1 VRLSRYLLCFERRF
15 RVVYWKDVDS
25 VRVILDPV
33 WGTCNSAMVKHTINI
48 MDYKDY
54 YNILGIERSANSDD
68 IRKAYRKL
76 AMQYHPDRNPGD
88 NQAEERFKEIN
99 EAYQVLN
106 DPQKRAHY
114 DRVGSAYSGWQQRGG
129 QGGFDWGRYARGAPG
144 GTRVEYGDLND
155 LFGSEGGGMFSEFFR
170 TIFGGGMGAAGTQTS
185 RAAPAYQQDVEIS
198 LQDAFNGRTVELQ
211 SDGKRKQVTI
221 PPGVRTGSKVRVAGA
236 GPNGMDLYLI
246 VQVQEHPA
254 FERKGNDLH
263 TTAKVS
269 AFTAI
274 LGGEAEV
281 ETITGKVKL
290 SIPPGTQPEQVFR
303 LAGRGMPHLKSA
315 NTKGDL
321 FVRLKVEIPR
331 YLSSEQRELLEEAS
345 KIKF

>member
-1 VRLSRYLLCFERRF
+1 
-15 RVVYWKDVDS
+15 
-25 VRVILDPV
+25 
-33 WGTCNSAMVKHTINI
+33 

-54 YNILGIERSANSDD
+54 YKILDVSRNASADE

-88 NQAEERFKEIN
+88 KQSEERFKEIN
-99 EAYQVLN
+99 EAYQVLS
-106 DPQKRAHY
+106 DSQKRAHY

-129 QGGFDWGRYARGAPG
+129 QGGFDWGRWASGAPG

-155 LFGSEGGGMFSEFFR
+155 LFGSEGGMFSEFFR
-170 TIFGGGMGAAGTQTS
+170 TIFGGGMGTAGTQTS
-185 RAAPAYQQDVEIS
+185 RAAPAYQQEVEIS
-198 LQDAFNGRTVELQ
+198 LEDAFNGTTVQLQ
-211 SDGKRKQVTI
+211 TNGVRKQVRI
-221 PPGVRTGSKVRVAGA
+221 PAGVRTGSKVRVAGA
-236 GPNGMDLYLI
+236 GPNGIDLYLS
-246 VQVQEHPA
+246 VQVREHKD
-254 FERKGNDLH
+254 FERKGHDLY

-269 AFTAI
+269 VFTAI

-281 ETITGKVKL
+281 ETMTGKVKL
-290 SIPPGTQPEQVFR
+290 TIPPGTQPEQMFR
-303 LAGRGMPHLKSA
+303 VAGRGMPQLKNP
-315 NTKGDL
+315 NTRGDL